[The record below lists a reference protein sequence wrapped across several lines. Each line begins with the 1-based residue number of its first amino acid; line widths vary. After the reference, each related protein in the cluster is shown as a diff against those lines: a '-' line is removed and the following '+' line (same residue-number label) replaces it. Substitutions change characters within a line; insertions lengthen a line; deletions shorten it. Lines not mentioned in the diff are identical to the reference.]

1 MHYIEHRMPIS
12 AKISDCGGRG
22 RGEGECERVAGKEKM
37 LPASPPGLR
46 CVCDA
51 QDIGVKESLSGGRNG
66 SIIVSGFAPSDML

>member
-1 MHYIEHRMPIS
+1 M
-12 AKISDCGGRG
+12 A
-22 RGEGECERVAGKEKM
+22 AKEKM
-37 LPASPPGLR
+37 LPASPQGLR